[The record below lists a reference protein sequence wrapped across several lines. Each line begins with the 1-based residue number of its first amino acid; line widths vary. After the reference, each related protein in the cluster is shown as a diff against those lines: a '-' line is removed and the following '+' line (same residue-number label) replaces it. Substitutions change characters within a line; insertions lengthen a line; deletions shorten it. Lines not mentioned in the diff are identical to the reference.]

1 MRYRLTQPK
10 DFLIA
15 RSLLPPAY
23 RYSPAAFDALADMW
37 AELLRSRQLIGA
49 VIEQSEPN
57 LPDQV
62 LGIGLS
68 VFVTDDFVEDLLS
81 NPIPY
86 LNARLHEMILAGKSP
101 VLTAD
106 QITKDHQNGGLN
118 LLPLHFCISYDW
130 KDDDEVRKL
139 SASQELFQFMHGGFR
154 VKRIIKE
161 VVSLAHCQLM
171 QNTGLKLMCDYALS
185 HPEYGLEKLPVEER
199 PYLLTLGYEEMLRGG
214 PMWVMFTTTPVRFF
228 LSPAEQRLLL
238 CAILRDS
245 DKGIASDLCLSEDTI
260 RKHWKSIFQR
270 VLDVDASFFLEEPQP
285 KVIEGIRGRGKRR
298 YLVRYLKQ
306 HMAELRPHCNAKV

>member
-10 DFLIA
+10 DLLIA
-15 RSLLPPAY
+15 QSLLPSAY
-23 RYSPAAFDALADMW
+23 RYSSTTFDALASIW
-37 AELLRSRQLIGA
+37 KEWLISRQLIGA

-68 VFVTDDFVEDLLS
+68 VFVTDAFVDNLLS
-81 NPIPY
+81 APVPY
-86 LNARLHEMILAGKSP
+86 LNARLHDMILAGESP
-101 VLTAD
+101 VLTAN
-106 QITKDHQNGGLN
+106 QIAKDNLGDGLN
-118 LLPLHFCISYDW
+118 LIPLHFLTP
-130 KDDDEVRKL
+130 DEMIHDSAKKL
-139 SASQELFQFMHGGFR
+139 SASQDLFRIMHGGFK

-161 VVSLAHCQLM
+161 VVNSFHCQLM

-199 PYLLTLGYEEMLRGG
+199 PYLLTLSYEEMPIGG

-228 LSPAEQRLLL
+228 FSPAEQRLLL

-270 VLDVDASFFLEEPQP
+270 VLDVDASFFLEESQP
-285 KVIEGIRGRGKRR
+285 KVIEGTRGRGKRR
-298 YLVRYLKQ
+298 YLLRYLQQ
-306 HMAELRPHCNAKV
+306 HMAELRPHSNAKV